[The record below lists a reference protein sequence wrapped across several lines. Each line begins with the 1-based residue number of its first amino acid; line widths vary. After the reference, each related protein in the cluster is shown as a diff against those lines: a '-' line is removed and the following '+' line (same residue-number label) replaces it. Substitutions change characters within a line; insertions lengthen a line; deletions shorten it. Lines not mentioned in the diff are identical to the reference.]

1 MSAKKPVR
9 KFGGRPAER
18 EVKPGRQAQLSAV
31 IPLPLKRWV
40 EREAKRHQWSVSNET
55 RHLLERARTFAD
67 LQFDVYESEGGRRLT
82 IVPTLRSEEKKSE
95 DKK

>member
-1 MSAKKPVR
+1 MSAKKPAR
-9 KFGGRPAER
+9 KFGGRPVER
-18 EVKPGRQAQLSAV
+18 EVKPGRQTQLSAV

-40 EREAKRHQWSVSNET
+40 EREAKRHKWSVSNET

-67 LQFDVYESEGGRRLT
+67 LQFEVYQSEDGRLT